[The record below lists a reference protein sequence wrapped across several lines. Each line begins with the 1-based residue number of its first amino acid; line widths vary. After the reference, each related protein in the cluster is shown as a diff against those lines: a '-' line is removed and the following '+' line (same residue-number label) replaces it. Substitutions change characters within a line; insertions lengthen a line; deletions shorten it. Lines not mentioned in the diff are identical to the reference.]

1 MSNTAI
7 ATAAPTGKQSLVAKF
22 AQRFGVDA
30 NKIMPIL
37 KATAFR
43 QRKAD
48 AVITDEQMAAL
59 MIVAD
64 QYGLNPFTKEI
75 FAFEDKGAIVPV
87 VSVDGWIRII
97 NDHPAMDGIEYRYS
111 DELVTMPKGKPCPAW
126 CEAVITRKDRAHPI
140 VVREYLDECYVNE
153 RNNYSGPWQSH
164 TKRMLRHKTTI
175 QGGRV
180 AFGFSDIYDEDEAQ
194 RILQA
199 RELPREANGE
209 KPKTLAAA
217 LKVTESA
224 AADDVMDDA
233 EFVEVPYE
241 APSLEQRIHDAMVTA
256 TDEDALNAAW
266 ELGGPDWQAPDALV
280 KLYNDRAAELRS

>member
-1 MSNTAI
+1 MSNTAM
-7 ATAAPTGKQSLVAKF
+7 AAAASTGKQSLVAKF

-43 QRKAD
+43 QRKGEN
-48 AVITDEQMAAL
+48 VITDEQMAAL

-75 FAFEDKGAIVPV
+75 YAFEDKGAIVPV

-97 NDHPAMDGIEYRYS
+97 NDHPSMDGIEYRYS
-111 DELVTMPKGKPCPAW
+111 DDVVTMSKGKPCPAW

-153 RNNYSGPWQSH
+153 RNGYAGPWQSH
-164 TKRMLRHKTTI
+164 TKRMLRHKATI

-180 AFGFSDIYDEDEAQ
+180 AFGFSGIYEEDEAQ
-194 RILQA
+194 RIVQA
-199 RELPREANGE
+199 RELPREEGSD

-224 AADDVMDDA
+224 AAEEADDA

-241 APSLEQRIHDAMVTA
+241 GPPMDQRIHDAMVDA
-256 TDEDALNAAW
+256 TSEDELNSAW
-266 ELGGPDWQAPDALV
+266 ELGGPEYKHPPELATF
-280 KLYNDRAAELRS
+280 YNDRLKQLT

>member
-1 MSNTAI
+1 MNATAI
-7 ATAAPTGKQSLVAKF
+7 VTTAAPAKQSLVSKF
-22 AQRFGVDA
+22 ALRFGVDA

-43 QRKAD
+43 QRKAET
-48 AVITDEQMAAL
+48 VITDEQMAAL

-75 FAFEDKGAIVPV
+75 FAYEDKGAIVPV

-111 DELVTMPKGKPCPAW
+111 DVMDTPAKGKKCPQW
-126 CEAVITRKDRAHPI
+126 CEAVITRKDRSKPI
-140 VVREYLDECYVNE
+140 VVREYLDEVYVAE

-180 AFGFSDIYDEDEAQ
+180 AFGFSGIYDEDEAQ
-194 RILQA
+194 RIIQA
-199 RELPREANGE
+199 QELPPERIGNER
-209 KPKTLAAA
+209 PKTLAAA
-217 LKVTESA
+217 LHVHDEPH
-224 AADDVMDDA
+224 DA
-233 EFVEVPYE
+233 EFTEP
-241 APSLEQRIHDAMVTA
+241 QRVATGPDITAQEIHDAIA
-256 TDEDALNAAW
+256 GAKDRDSLDAACDLIRLLPASEQGA
-266 ELGGPDWQAPDALV
+266 LHALYQTRALDVAGG
-280 KLYNDRAAELRS
+280 